1 VTKTETAAQPADA
14 SASPPITAHDLGF
27 ETGEDGLSWTK
38 QVGAHLCSFRLLR
51 SLADLVPTE
60 ALQREVFGASD
71 LDLVAASELVVVQE
85 TGGDVIGAF
94 RQSGEVEELIGLCVG
109 LGGFYLRR
117 PRLVSDFLVV
127 RADMRSIGL
136 GAEMKKLQAALALE
150 RGLVEIVWTVDPLRA
165 ANARLNLEKLGA
177 YADHYEVNR
186 YGEGFGAGLY
196 GNMPTDRL
204 HMTWKIT
211 DLSVRD
217 RLLGRIPPL
226 HTDDIDDLLH
236 FSPERPDADRALV
249 YLPSNIDDLLARDPN
264 AALRWRLTL
273 RETLQFAF
281 AAGYV
286 ITGFVP
292 QTDPERGLS
301 SYVLTRRDEGAS
313 S

>member
-1 VTKTETAAQPADA
+1 VKTTETAAQPADA
-14 SASPPITAHDLGF
+14 SASFSLTARELGF
-27 ETGEDGLSWTK
+27 ETGSDGLSWTK
-38 QVGAHLCSFRLLR
+38 QIGDHLCSFRLLR
-51 SLADLVPTE
+51 SLADLAPTE
-60 ALQREVFGASD
+60 SLQREVFGASD

-94 RQSGEVEELIGLCVG
+94 RRSGEVEELIGLNVG

-136 GAEMKKLQAALALE
+136 GAEMKKLQLAFALE
-150 RGLVEIVWTVDPLRA
+150 RGFVEIVWTVDPLRA

-204 HMTWKIT
+204 HMTWQIT
-211 DLSVRD
+211 DPSVRD
-217 RLLGRIPPL
+217 RLLGRIPTL
-226 HTDDIDDLLH
+226 RTDDIEDLLH
-236 FSPERPDADRALV
+236 FSPERPIAERALV
-249 YLPSNIDDLLARDPN
+249 FLPSNIDDLLARDPN

-273 RETLQFAF
+273 RESLQLAF

-292 QTDPERGLS
+292 QTNPERGLS
-301 SYVLTRRDEGAS
+301 SYVLTRRANDATS
-313 S
+313 

>member
-1 VTKTETAAQPADA
+1 
-14 SASPPITAHDLGF
+14 
-27 ETGEDGLSWTK
+27 
-38 QVGAHLCSFRLLR
+38 LLR

-60 ALQREVFGASD
+60 SLQREVFGASE

-94 RQSGEVEELIGLCVG
+94 RESGAVEELIGVSVG

-127 RADMRSIGL
+127 RTDMRSIGL

-150 RGLVEIVWTVDPLRA
+150 RGFVEIVWTVDPLRA

-177 YADHYEVNR
+177 YANHYEVNR

-204 HMTWKIT
+204 HMTWQIT
-211 DLSVRD
+211 DPGVRN
-217 RLLGRIPPL
+217 RLLGQTPPL
-226 HTDDIDDLLH
+226 SAADVDDLLH
-236 FSPERPDADRALV
+236 FSPDRPNAERALV

-273 RETLQFAF
+273 RETLQLAF
-281 AAGYV
+281 AAGYA

-292 QTDPERGLS
+292 QTDPERELS
-301 SYVLTRRDEGAS
+301 SYVLTRRAQS
-313 S
+313 AAP